1 VDLSAL
7 LRRGVP
13 AVGRLRAQ
21 EGRLRGREPPPP
33 PQDGPPQPAFRPQ
46 AVLRYS
52 EWFILHSDPTLLKF
66 PVPVP
71 TLEQRSVLGGSE
83 IFEKSTCQG
92 CSKITEFFFS
102 LGMLK

>member
-1 VDLSAL
+1 MDLCAL

-46 AVLRYS
+46 AVLPYP
-52 EWFILHSDPTLLKF
+52 EWFILYPDPSLPKF
-66 PVPVP
+66 PFPVL
-71 TLEQRSVLGGSE
+71 TLEQRSVQGISE
-83 IFEKSTCQG
+83 IFEK
-92 CSKITEFFFS
+92 ITI
-102 LGMLK
+102 